1 MAELTYKE
9 VVGTNKAHKITER
22 EYARMDRDCTYP
34 WELKRYEKKG
44 KNDEIDALV
53 VLTQVY
59 KGGAFYTGTVA
70 KYPFG
75 FIVNQDCFA
84 IHYLFGNTGK
94 TMFLSEMGEAIG
106 MTLKLIELAKA

>member
-1 MAELTYKE
+1 MAELAYKD
-9 VVGTNKAHKITER
+9 VVGKNKAHKITER

-34 WELKRYEKKG
+34 WELKRYEQKG
-44 KNDEIDALV
+44 PSDEIEALV

-59 KGGAFYTGTVA
+59 KGGAFYTGNVA

-84 IHYLFGNTGK
+84 IHYIFGNTGK
-94 TMFLSEMGEAIG
+94 TMFLSDMTEAIDR
-106 MTLKLIELAKA
+106 TLKLIELAKA